1 MLIKSL
7 KMQNFRQFKGKTEVN
22 FSCDSKRNVTIILGD
37 NTYGK
42 TTLLQAFIWCFYG
55 KAYFN
60 QDPDFL
66 LNLEVAEELRENEK
80 ADVMVEIVV
89 IQDNTEF
96 TITRVQKYIKQLGRV
111 KGDKYFEAK
120 VSYKQKDGQTEPIR
134 GKQVPSVIN
143 NILPEELSSYFF
155 FDTER
160 VSNISNRKDVA
171 EAVKGLLGL
180 SALENAVKH
189 LGDKTKKT
197 TTIGKIY
204 ESLDV
209 EGDEKAERILNQIH
223 ENEEKETQTRDQ
235 LDKCNEQIAHYEARK
250 EFVEEQLKANE
261 TTSELQKRKEKLE
274 KDIKIDEESL
284 VSAGEEC
291 FADFNSGALAFFSQP
306 LLKKALDFLKE
317 AKVDDKGVQDLT
329 KPTIMELLKRGRC
342 ICGQEIKEGN
352 EAYRHLMEELSY
364 VPPESVGNTVRH
376 YREKLNSFAKPGERT
391 FESIEQRY
399 KEMLRTM
406 QRIQDYKDDIED
418 ISEKIQGKENMARY
432 EDELR
437 DIKTA
442 LKSINEKRDRLNN
455 DIGRIQAESAGL
467 QKEYD
472 KLTANSDRNKQAL
485 EYLAYAETIKN
496 WLIVTYRDK
505 ELEIRESLQEKVNE
519 IFKKMYHGKRKVVID
534 DKYHVELLSTV
545 ADREIASGESE
556 GSNRVKN
563 FAFIAGLVSLAKNRI
578 VLSKAKEGIELGA
591 EPYPL
596 VMDAPFSNADETHT
610 TNISKVLPEV
620 AEQVIMFVMQKDWN
634 YAERVMN
641 DRVGCRYRLEK
652 ESETC
657 TYLRQ

>member
-7 KMQNFRQFKGKTEVN
+7 KMKNFRQFKGVTEVA
-22 FSCDSKRNVTIILGD
+22 FSCDTKRNVTIILGD

-66 LNLEVAEELRENEK
+66 LNLEVAEDLREKEK

-89 IQDNTEF
+89 IQDGTEF
-96 TITRVQKYIKQLGRV
+96 TITRTQKYTKQLGRV
-111 KGDKYFEAK
+111 KGDKYFDAK

-180 SALENAVKH
+180 ASLENAVKH

-209 EGDEKAERILNQIH
+209 EGDEKAENTLNQIH
-223 ENEEKETQTRDQ
+223 ENAERETQARNQ
-235 LDKCNEQIAHYEARK
+235 LDECDNQIAHYDSRRT
-250 EFVEEQLKANE
+250 FVENQLKENE

-274 KDIKIDEESL
+274 RDVKIDEDSL
-284 VSAGEEC
+284 VSASEEC

-306 LLKKALDFLKE
+306 LLQRAMDFLKD
-317 AKVDDKGVQDLT
+317 AKIDDKGVRDLT

-352 EAYRHLMEELSY
+352 DAYKHLMDELSY

-406 QRIQDYKDDIED
+406 QRIQDYRDEIDE
-418 ISEKIQGKENMARY
+418 ISDKIQGKENMSRY
-432 EDELR
+432 EEELK
-437 DIKTA
+437 DIKSK
-442 LKSINEKRDRLNN
+442 LKSIHEKRDRLNTE
-455 DIGRIQAESAGL
+455 IGAIQTETASL

-485 EYLAYAETIKN
+485 EYLAYAEAIKN

-505 ELEIRESLQEKVNE
+505 EQEIREALQEKVNQ
-519 IFKKMYHGKRKVVID
+519 IFTRMYHGRRKVVID
-534 DKYHVELLSTV
+534 EKYHVELLSTV

-563 FAFIAGLVSLAKNRI
+563 FAFIAGLVSLAKNKI
-578 VLSKAKEGIELGA
+578 VLSKAREGIVLGS

-657 TYLRQ
+657 TYLRK